1 MPVGFRSLCSLTSID
16 VDEPLSVKSSDRSRM
31 AETED
36 KVLTIDEL
44 ETWLWDAACAIR
56 GPVDAPKFKDYIL
69 PLVFLKRLSDVF
81 DDEIESLGSQFGSR
95 DLVLNLLEQER
106 ESGQVHLVRFYIPEN
121 ARWEAIRQHG
131 VTGLG
136 QFLTDAVREV
146 ARENPSL
153 QGVINMVD
161 FNATAAGQRILSDEH
176 LSNLINVLSRHRL
189 GLDDVEPDILGRA
202 YEYLLRKFAEGQG
215 QSAGEFYTPREVA
228 ILMAHLL
235 DPQPG
240 MRVYDPACGSGG
252 LLIKCHLRLV
262 ERLTTENTEGTGKN
276 SVSSVP
282 SEVKSRATLPPGV
295 APLQLYGQEINPST
309 YAIARMNAVIHDL
322 QAEIRIGDTMR
333 HPAFVD
339 GSGRL
344 QTFDR
349 VTANPMWNQKFPPEI
364 YENDPFERF
373 ALGAPPSSSADWGWL
388 QHMLA
393 SLNERGKM
401 AVVLD
406 TGAVS
411 RGSGNQGS
419 NRERDIR
426 KAFVE
431 RDLIEAVILL
441 PENLFYNTTAPGII
455 LVVNRQKPRRGE
467 ILLINA
473 SQQFAKSRPKNYLT
487 EEHIARI
494 AALYH
499 AWRAEEGISAIITNE
514 EAARNDYNL
523 SPSRYVSTNGAGA
536 NVLPLEEAVVR
547 LQEAEE
553 ERAEADRALHE
564 VLRTLGVL

>member
-1 MPVGFRSLCSLTSID
+1 
-16 VDEPLSVKSSDRSRM
+16 M
-31 AETED
+31 AGRGDT
-36 KVLTIDEL
+36 VLTIDEL
-44 ETWLWDAACAIR
+44 ETWLWEAACAIR

-69 PLVFLKRLSDVF
+69 PLIFLKRLSDVF
-81 DDEIESLGSQFGSR
+81 DDELERLNAEYGESQ
-95 DLVLNLLEQER
+95 LVLNLLGQER
-106 ESGQVHLVRFYIPEN
+106 ERGRVVMVRFYIPEN

-131 VTGLG
+131 VNGLG
-136 QFLTDAVREV
+136 QFLTDAVRDV

-153 QGVINMVD
+153 HGVIDMVD
-161 FNATAAGQRILSDEH
+161 FNASAAGQRIISDEH
-176 LSNLINVLSRHRL
+176 LAELIGVLSRHRL
-189 GLDDVEPDILGRA
+189 RLQDVEPDILGRA

-240 MRVYDPACGSGG
+240 LTVYDPACGSGG
-252 LLIKCHLRLV
+252 LLIKCHLRLLETHGV
-262 ERLTTENTEGTGKN
+262 VDNGRRK
-276 SVSSVP
+276 
-282 SEVKSRATLPPGV
+282 LPPGV
-295 APLQLYGQEINPST
+295 APVRLHGQEINPAT
-309 YAIARMNAVIHDL
+309 FAMARMNAVIHDL
-322 QAEIRIGDTMR
+322 QADIRIGDTMR
-333 HPAFVD
+333 HPAFKD
-339 GSGRL
+339 AAGRL

-349 VTANPMWNQKFPPEI
+349 VTANPMWNQKFPIET
-364 YENDPFERF
+364 YENDPYDRF
-373 ALGAPPSSSADWGWL
+373 ALGTPPSSSADWGWL
-388 QHMLA
+388 QHMLV

-455 LVVNRQKPRRGE
+455 LVVNRRKRHPRE

-473 SQQFAKSRPKNYLT
+473 SQQFAKGRPKNYLS

-494 AALYH
+494 ATLYH
-499 AWRAEEGISAIITNE
+499 GWRAEDGISAIITND

-523 SPSRYVSTNGAGA
+523 SPSRYVSTNGKEE
-536 NVLPLEEAVVR
+536 VLPLEEAVVR
-547 LQEAEE
+547 LLEAEE
-553 ERAEADRALHE
+553 ERAEADRAIHE
-564 VLRTLGVL
+564 VLQSLGLEVPYADDQLARK

>member
-1 MPVGFRSLCSLTSID
+1 MLDIST
-16 VDEPLSVKSSDRSRM
+16 
-31 AETED
+31 
-36 KVLTIDEL
+36 L

-69 PLVFLKRLSDVF
+69 PLIFLKRLSDVF
-81 DDEIESLGSQFGSR
+81 DDEIERLSDQFGSR
-95 DLVLNLLEQER
+95 DLALRLLEQER
-106 ESGQVHLVRFYIPEN
+106 ETGEVHLVRFYIPEN
-121 ARWEAIRQHG
+121 AHWEAIRKHRIS
-131 VTGLG
+131 GLG

-146 ARENPSL
+146 ARENPPL
-153 QGVINMVD
+153 QGVIDMVD
-161 FNATAAGQRILSDEH
+161 FNATAAGQRIISDEH
-176 LSNLINVLSRHRL
+176 LAALIEVLSRHRL
-189 GLDDVEPDILGRA
+189 GLHDVEPDILGRA

-228 ILMAHLL
+228 IMMAHLL

-240 MRVYDPACGSGG
+240 MTVYDPTCGSGG
-252 LLIKCHLRLV
+252 LLIKCHLRLLETHGV
-262 ERLTTENTEGTGKN
+262 KENGRLKL
-276 SVSSVP
+276 P
-282 SEVKSRATLPPGV
+282 SGV
-295 APLQLYGQEINPST
+295 APLRLFGQEINAAT
-309 YAIARMNAVIHDL
+309 FAMARMNAVIHDL
-322 QAEIRIGDTMR
+322 EADIRIGDTMR

-339 GSGRL
+339 TVGRL

-349 VTANPMWNQKFPPEI
+349 VTANPMWNQKFPVET
-364 YENDPFERF
+364 YENDPYERF
-373 ALGAPPSSSADWGWL
+373 ALGTPPSSSADWGWL

-455 LVVNRQKPRRGE
+455 LVVNRRKRRPGE

-473 SQQFAKSRPKNYLT
+473 SQQFAKGRPKNYLT
-487 EEHIARI
+487 EEHITRI
-494 AALYH
+494 ADIYH
-499 AWRAEEGISAIITNE
+499 QWRVGANNHSPLHTIITND

-523 SPSRYVSTNGAGA
+523 SPSRYVSTNGKEE
-536 NVLPLEEAVVR
+536 VLPLEEAVVR

-553 ERAEADRALHE
+553 ERAEADRELSQI
-564 VLRTLGVL
+564 LQKLGLWR

>member
-1 MPVGFRSLCSLTSID
+1 MLDIQS
-16 VDEPLSVKSSDRSRM
+16 
-31 AETED
+31 
-36 KVLTIDEL
+36 L
-44 ETWLWDAACAIR
+44 ETWLWEAACAIR

-81 DDEIESLGSQFGSR
+81 DDEIEYLSAEYSSR
-95 DLVLNLLEQER
+95 DLVLHLLEQER
-106 ESGQVHLVRFYIPEN
+106 ETGEVHLVRFYIPEN
-121 ARWEAIRQHG
+121 AHWEAIRKHRIS
-131 VTGLG
+131 GLG

-146 ARENPSL
+146 ARENPPL
-153 QGVINMVD
+153 QGVIDMVD
-161 FNATAAGQRILSDEH
+161 FNATAAGQRIISDEH
-176 LSNLINVLSRHRL
+176 LAALIEVLSRHRL
-189 GLDDVEPDILGRA
+189 GLHDVEPDILGRA

-228 ILMAHLL
+228 LLMARLL

-240 MRVYDPACGSGG
+240 MSVYDPTCGSGG
-252 LLIKCHLRLV
+252 LLIKSHLRLL
-262 ERLTTENTEGTGKN
+262 ETHGITENGRRK
-276 SVSSVP
+276 
-282 SEVKSRATLPPGV
+282 LPPGV
-295 APLQLYGQEINPST
+295 APLRLHGQEINPAT
-309 YAIARMNAVIHDL
+309 FAMARMNAVIHDL
-322 QAEIRIGDTMR
+322 QADICIGDTMR
-333 HPAFVD
+333 QPAFKDTV
-339 GSGRL
+339 GRL

-349 VTANPMWNQKFPPEI
+349 VTANPMWNQKFPLEI

-373 ALGAPPSSSADWGWL
+373 ALGALPSSSADWGWL

-426 KAFVE
+426 KAFVA

-455 LVVNRQKPRRGE
+455 LVVNRRKARRGE

-473 SQQFAKSRPKNYLT
+473 SQQFAKGRPKNYLT

-499 AWRAEEGISAIITNE
+499 EWRAEDGMSTIITND

-523 SPSRYVSTNGAGA
+523 SPSRYVSTNGKEE
-536 NVLPLEEAVVR
+536 VLPLEEAVVR

-553 ERAEADRALHE
+553 DRAEADRALNE
-564 VLRTLGVL
+564 VLQTLGCYEEKGVFYY